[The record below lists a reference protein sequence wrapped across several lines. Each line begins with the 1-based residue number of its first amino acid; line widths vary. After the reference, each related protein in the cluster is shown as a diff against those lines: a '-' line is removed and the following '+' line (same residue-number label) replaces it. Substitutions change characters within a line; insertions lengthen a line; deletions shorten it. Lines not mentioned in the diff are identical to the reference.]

1 MRKISEISAEK
12 MRVKENLDR
21 VLANDSRD
29 INLVRRAVRN
39 KILSNPQLE
48 LNNKLEKLLKEEYE
62 LEREEIEVNFKL
74 QLIEEGKKSNTPEF
88 ERALEELMI
97 QSDIN
102 SLSYTDQQIDDYRKV
117 IRVKVI
123 LGDEIPQTD
132 ILGTLLSKQ
141 IISERQK
148 LRSDLERETSRHVD
162 PNSPGFQNLID
173 VKMFIEDRVTLDGQ
187 EFKQRENEFQE
198 KKRNNEE
205 IDLTNGYYRFLQKE
219 QELYDRMD
227 EAKRKR
233 EAEALNN
240 AQNEPEVAAEQ
251 PEVVAEEPNAAVNEA
266 AEPKPS
272 GNRFT
277 RFFSNLF
284 KRKPK
289 QEPVVEE
296 PVKTEVKEE
305 TVNTEVKEET
315 VKEETKEK
323 EAEKETIVQETTVK
337 EKEIAEEIKKQQEI
351 EAQNKLL
358 EKEREKEEK
367 KKREEEQAHK
377 YQVEFAGKELAPEI
391 KNCGDPKILGEYLQS
406 ITNLKPEVREHL
418 QARILANAKIQS
430 LEESRAMI
438 QKNRPPAIKY
448 KDGTI
453 LLKNKKKDVPKQ
465 TTING
470 CWSAVLSDMLGHFG
484 VDLTQE
490 EIRAYR
496 PELKD
501 GKINEQNSLMDR
513 LNSDSM
519 NEINDMADLI
529 QRTVPNVAHH
539 HMSLGANKDENKA
552 VLKETVTDALLNK
565 NSPVAL
571 LYGDHY
577 VSIVGIKGD
586 TLIVQNPSAAYDT
599 QYQRLSIDDLFTA
612 CNSKNGMGQV
622 TIDRLED
629 LKFNKDGTC
638 KNMNEQWKGMG
649 IDCNGREF
657 GKGHG
662 NNYDSHVR
670 GYEFD
675 DDSRIMNG
683 IEETIYL
690 PKMSFGREKDM
701 MKATIKEQQI
711 QSLNKETTTIQNN
724 QHYVHKQIEDETE
737 IAKDEN
743 ELTLDEF
750 NRSML

>member
-39 KILSNPQLE
+39 KILINPQLE
-48 LNNKLEKLLKEEYE
+48 LNNELEKLLKQEYE
-62 LEREEIEVNFKL
+62 LEREENEVNFKL
-74 QLIEEGKKSNTPEF
+74 QLIDEGKKSNTPEF

-97 QSDIN
+97 QSDIK
-102 SLSYTDQQIDDYRKV
+102 SLGFTEQEINNYHKFIQ
-117 IRVKVI
+117 VKVI

-141 IISERQK
+141 IILEREK
-148 LRSDLERETSRHVD
+148 LRSDIEKALSKNFD
-162 PNSPGFQNLID
+162 KNSPDFQNTLNVRMI
-173 VKMFIEDRVTLDGQ
+173 MEDRAILDGQ
-187 EFKQRENEFQE
+187 DFTRHENEFKE

-219 QELYDRMD
+219 QELYDRIA

-251 PEVVAEEPNAAVNEA
+251 PEVVAEEPNTVVNEA

-305 TVNTEVKEET
+305 PVNTEVKEET
-315 VKEETKEK
+315 VKEETKEIK
-323 EAEKETIVQETTVK
+323 NEKDLE
-337 EKEIAEEIKKQQEI
+337 EEIKKQQEI

-358 EKEREKEEK
+358 EEEREKEEK

-377 YQVEFAGKELAPEI
+377 YRVEFAGKELAPEI
-391 KNCGDPKILGEYLQS
+391 RNCGDPKILGEYLQD
-406 ITNLKPEVREHL
+406 ITNLKPEVKEHL

-496 PELKD
+496 PELQS

-552 VLKETVTDALLNK
+552 VLKDTVTDALLNK

-577 VSIVGIKGD
+577 VSIVGINGD

-599 QYQRLSIDDLFTA
+599 KYQRLSIDDLFDR
-612 CNSKNGMGQV
+612 CNSANGMGQV
-622 TIDRLED
+622 TIDWLED

-638 KNMNEQWKGMG
+638 KNINDQWKGMG
-649 IDCNGREF
+649 IDCKGREF

-690 PKMSFGREKDM
+690 PKMSFGKEKDM

-737 IAKDEN
+737 IAKDET

>member
-1 MRKISEISAEK
+1 MRKISEISADK
-12 MRVKENLDR
+12 MRVKEDLDR
-21 VLANDSRD
+21 IVTNDQRD
-29 INLVRRAVRN
+29 INLVRQKVRE
-39 KILSNPQLE
+39 KILTNQQVN
-48 LNNKLEKLLKEEYE
+48 LNNELEALLKKEYE
-62 LEREEIEVNFKL
+62 LEREENKVNFKL
-74 QLIEEGKKSNTPEF
+74 QLMEEGKKSNTPEF
-88 ERALEELMI
+88 ERALEALMVQSEL
-97 QSDIN
+97 N
-102 SLSYTDQQIDDYRKV
+102 SLGYTEQQMNDYRKV
-117 IRVKVI
+117 IQVKAI

-141 IISERQK
+141 VILEREK
-148 LRSDLERETSRHVD
+148 LRSDIEKELSRHFD
-162 PNSPGFQNLID
+162 KNNPDFQNTLNVRMI
-173 VKMFIEDRVTLDGQ
+173 MEDRAVLDGQ
-187 EFKQRENEFQE
+187 EFTQHENEFKE
-198 KKRNNEE
+198 KKSNNEE

-219 QELYDRMD
+219 QELYDRIA

-233 EAEALNN
+233 EAEALKN
-240 AQNEPEVAAEQ
+240 APKE
-251 PEVVAEEPNAAVNEA
+251 PEVVAEEPNAVVNEA

-289 QEPVVEE
+289 QEPVVTE

-305 TVNTEVKEET
+305 P

-323 EAEKETIVQETTVK
+323 ET
-337 EKEIAEEIKKQQEI
+337 EKEIEEEIKKQQEI

-358 EKEREKEEK
+358 EEEREKEEK

-406 ITNLKPEVREHL
+406 ITNLKPEVREHV

-496 PELKD
+496 PELQS

-622 TIDRLED
+622 TIDWLED

-638 KNMNEQWKGMG
+638 KNINDQWKSMG
-649 IDCNGREF
+649 IDCKGREF
-657 GKGHG
+657 GKGLG

-701 MKATIKEQQI
+701 MKAMVKEQQLE
-711 QSLNKETTTIQNN
+711 SSKKETTTMQNIP
-724 QHYVHKQIEDETE
+724 QYEHKLVEDETE

-743 ELTLDEF
+743 ELTLDEL
-750 NRSML
+750 R

>member
-1 MRKISEISAEK
+1 M
-12 MRVKENLDR
+12 
-21 VLANDSRD
+21 
-29 INLVRRAVRN
+29 
-39 KILSNPQLE
+39 
-48 LNNKLEKLLKEEYE
+48 
-62 LEREEIEVNFKL
+62 
-74 QLIEEGKKSNTPEF
+74 
-88 ERALEELMI
+88 
-97 QSDIN
+97 
-102 SLSYTDQQIDDYRKV
+102 
-117 IRVKVI
+117 
-123 LGDEIPQTD
+123 
-132 ILGTLLSKQ
+132 
-141 IISERQK
+141 
-148 LRSDLERETSRHVD
+148 
-162 PNSPGFQNLID
+162 
-173 VKMFIEDRVTLDGQ
+173 
-187 EFKQRENEFQE
+187 
-198 KKRNNEE
+198 
-205 IDLTNGYYRFLQKE
+205 
-219 QELYDRMD
+219 
-227 EAKRKR
+227 
-233 EAEALNN
+233 
-240 AQNEPEVAAEQ
+240 
-251 PEVVAEEPNAAVNEA
+251 
-266 AEPKPS
+266 
-272 GNRFT
+272 
-277 RFFSNLF
+277 
-284 KRKPK
+284 
-289 QEPVVEE
+289 
-296 PVKTEVKEE
+296 
-305 TVNTEVKEET
+305 
-315 VKEETKEK
+315 
-323 EAEKETIVQETTVK
+323 
-337 EKEIAEEIKKQQEI
+337 
-351 EAQNKLL
+351 
-358 EKEREKEEK
+358 
-367 KKREEEQAHK
+367 
-377 YQVEFAGKELAPEI
+377 EFAGKELPPAI
-391 KNCGDPKILGEYLQS
+391 RNCGDPTVLSEYLREA
-406 ITNLKPEVREHL
+406 TNLKPEIREHL
-418 QARILANAKIQS
+418 EARALANAKIQS

-453 LLKNKKKDVPKQ
+453 LLMNKKKDVPKQ

-496 PELKD
+496 PELQS

-552 VLKETVTDALLNK
+552 VLKDTVTDALLNK

-586 TLIVQNPSAAYDT
+586 TLIVQNPSAAFDT
-599 QYQRLSIDDLFTA
+599 KYQRLSIDDLFDR
-612 CNSKNGMGQV
+612 CNSANGMGQV
-622 TIDRLED
+622 TIDWLED

-638 KNMNEQWKGMG
+638 KNINDQWKGMG

-701 MKATIKEQQI
+701 MKAMIKEQQI

-737 IAKDEN
+737 IAKDETEMTID
-743 ELTLDEF
+743 ELD
-750 NRSML
+750 NML

>member
-1 MRKISEISAEK
+1 MRKISEISADK
-12 MRVKENLDR
+12 MRVKEDLDR
-21 VLANDSRD
+21 IVTNDQRD
-29 INLVRRAVRN
+29 INLVRQKVRE
-39 KILSNPQLE
+39 KILTNQQVN
-48 LNNKLEKLLKEEYE
+48 LNNELEALLKKEYE
-62 LEREEIEVNFKL
+62 LEREENKVNFKL
-74 QLIEEGKKSNTPEF
+74 QLMEEGKKSNTPEF
-88 ERALEELMI
+88 ERALEALMVQSEL
-97 QSDIN
+97 N
-102 SLSYTDQQIDDYRKV
+102 SLGYTEQQMNDYRKV
-117 IRVKVI
+117 IQVKAI

-141 IISERQK
+141 VILEREK
-148 LRSDLERETSRHVD
+148 LRSDIEKELSRHFD
-162 PNSPGFQNLID
+162 KNNPDFQNTLNVRMI
-173 VKMFIEDRVTLDGQ
+173 MEDRAVLDGQ
-187 EFKQRENEFQE
+187 EFTQHENEFKE
-198 KKRNNEE
+198 KKSNNEE

-219 QELYDRMD
+219 QELYDRMA

-233 EAEALNN
+233 EEEALKN
-240 AQNEPEVAAEQ
+240 APKEPEVVAEQ
-251 PEVVAEEPNAAVNEA
+251 QEVVAEEPNTVVNEA

-289 QEPVVEE
+289 QEPVVTE

-305 TVNTEVKEET
+305 P

-323 EAEKETIVQETTVK
+323 EAEKETIVQETTVI
-337 EKEIAEEIKKQQEI
+337 EKEIEEEIKKQQEI

-358 EKEREKEEK
+358 EEEREKEEK

-377 YQVEFAGKELAPEI
+377 YRVEFAGKELTPEI
-391 KNCGDPKILGEYLQS
+391 RNCGDPKILGEYLQN
-406 ITNLKPEVREHL
+406 ITNLKPEVKEHL

-496 PELKD
+496 PELQS

-539 HMSLGANKDENKA
+539 HMSLGANKEENKA

-565 NSPVAL
+565 NSPVAV

-599 QYQRLSIDDLFTA
+599 KYQKLSIDDLFNG

-622 TIDRLED
+622 TIDWLED
-629 LKFNKDGTC
+629 LKFEKDGTC
-638 KNMNEQWKGMG
+638 KNINDQWKSMG
-649 IDCNGREF
+649 IDCKGREF
-657 GKGHG
+657 GKGLG

-701 MKATIKEQQI
+701 MKAMVKEQQLE
-711 QSLNKETTTIQNN
+711 SSKKETTTMQNIP
-724 QHYVHKQIEDETE
+724 QYEHKLVEDETE

-743 ELTLDEF
+743 ELTLDEL
-750 NRSML
+750 R

>member
-1 MRKISEISAEK
+1 MRKISEISADK
-12 MRVKENLDR
+12 MRVKEDLDR
-21 VLANDSRD
+21 IVTNDQRD
-29 INLVRRAVRN
+29 INLVRQKVRE
-39 KILSNPQLE
+39 KILTNQQVN
-48 LNNKLEKLLKEEYE
+48 LNNELEALLKKEYE
-62 LEREEIEVNFKL
+62 LEREENKVNFKL
-74 QLIEEGKKSNTPEF
+74 QLMEEGKKSNTPEF
-88 ERALEELMI
+88 ERALEALMVQSEL
-97 QSDIN
+97 N
-102 SLSYTDQQIDDYRKV
+102 SLGYTEQQMNDYRKV
-117 IRVKVI
+117 IQVKAI

-141 IISERQK
+141 VILEREK
-148 LRSDLERETSRHVD
+148 LRSDIEKELSRHFD
-162 PNSPGFQNLID
+162 KNNPDFQNTLNVRMI
-173 VKMFIEDRVTLDGQ
+173 MEDRAVLDGQ
-187 EFKQRENEFQE
+187 EFTQHENEFKE
-198 KKRNNEE
+198 KKSNNEE

-219 QELYDRMD
+219 QELYDRIA

-233 EAEALNN
+233 EAEALKN
-240 AQNEPEVAAEQ
+240 APKE
-251 PEVVAEEPNAAVNEA
+251 PEVVAEEPNAVVNEA

-289 QEPVVEE
+289 QEPVVTE

-305 TVNTEVKEET
+305 P

-323 EAEKETIVQETTVK
+323 ET
-337 EKEIAEEIKKQQEI
+337 EKEIEEEIKKQQEI

-358 EKEREKEEK
+358 EEEREKEEK

-377 YQVEFAGKELAPEI
+377 YRVEFAGKELTPEI
-391 KNCGDPKILGEYLQS
+391 RNCGDPKILGEYLQN
-406 ITNLKPEVREHL
+406 ITNLKPEVKEHL

-496 PELKD
+496 PELQS

-539 HMSLGANKDENKA
+539 HMSLGANKEENKA

-565 NSPVAL
+565 NSPVAV

-599 QYQRLSIDDLFTA
+599 KYQKLSIDDLFNG

-622 TIDRLED
+622 TIDWLED
-629 LKFNKDGTC
+629 LKFEKDGTC
-638 KNMNEQWKGMG
+638 KNINDQWKSMG
-649 IDCNGREF
+649 IDCKGREF
-657 GKGHG
+657 GKGLG

-701 MKATIKEQQI
+701 MKAMVKEQQLE
-711 QSLNKETTTIQNN
+711 SSKKETTTMQNIP
-724 QHYVHKQIEDETE
+724 QYEHKLVEDETE

-743 ELTLDEF
+743 ELTLDEL
-750 NRSML
+750 R

>member
-1 MRKISEISAEK
+1 MRKISEISADK
-12 MRVKENLDR
+12 MRVKEDLDR
-21 VLANDSRD
+21 IVTNDQRD
-29 INLVRRAVRN
+29 INLVRQKVRE
-39 KILSNPQLE
+39 KILTNQQVN
-48 LNNKLEKLLKEEYE
+48 LNNELEALLKKEYE
-62 LEREEIEVNFKL
+62 LEREENKVNFKL
-74 QLIEEGKKSNTPEF
+74 QLMEEGKKSNTPEF
-88 ERALEELMI
+88 ERALEALMVQSEL
-97 QSDIN
+97 N
-102 SLSYTDQQIDDYRKV
+102 SLGYTEQQMNDYRKV
-117 IRVKVI
+117 IQVKAI

-141 IISERQK
+141 VILEREK
-148 LRSDLERETSRHVD
+148 LRSDIEKELSRHFD
-162 PNSPGFQNLID
+162 KNNPDFQNTLNVRMI
-173 VKMFIEDRVTLDGQ
+173 MEDRAVLDGQ
-187 EFKQRENEFQE
+187 EFTQHENEFKE
-198 KKRNNEE
+198 KKSNNEE

-219 QELYDRMD
+219 QELYDRIA

-233 EAEALNN
+233 EAEALKN
-240 AQNEPEVAAEQ
+240 APKE
-251 PEVVAEEPNAAVNEA
+251 PEVVAEEPNAVVNEA

-289 QEPVVEE
+289 QEPVVTE

-305 TVNTEVKEET
+305 P

-323 EAEKETIVQETTVK
+323 ET
-337 EKEIAEEIKKQQEI
+337 EKEIEEEIKKQQEI

-358 EKEREKEEK
+358 EEEREKEEK

-391 KNCGDPKILGEYLQS
+391 KNCGDPKILGEYLQN
-406 ITNLKPEVREHL
+406 ITNLKPEVKEHL

-496 PELKD
+496 PELQS

-539 HMSLGANKDENKA
+539 HMSLGANKEENKA

-565 NSPVAL
+565 NSPVAV

-599 QYQRLSIDDLFTA
+599 KYQKLSIDDLFNG

-622 TIDRLED
+622 TIDWLED
-629 LKFNKDGTC
+629 LKFEKDGTC
-638 KNMNEQWKGMG
+638 KNINDQWKSMG
-649 IDCNGREF
+649 IDCKGREF
-657 GKGHG
+657 GKGLG

-701 MKATIKEQQI
+701 MKAMVKEQQLE
-711 QSLNKETTTIQNN
+711 SSKKETTTMQNIP
-724 QHYVHKQIEDETE
+724 QYEHKLVEDETE

-743 ELTLDEF
+743 ELTLDEL
-750 NRSML
+750 NGSML

>member
-1 MRKISEISAEK
+1 MRKIGEISAEK
-12 MRVKENLDR
+12 MRVKEELNSI
-21 VLANDSRD
+21 LASDNRNID
-29 INLVRRAVRN
+29 LVRQKVREQIVTN
-39 KILSNPQLE
+39 QQVDLDD
-48 LNNKLEKLLKEEYE
+48 KLLALLKQEYE
-62 LEREEIEVNFKL
+62 LEREENEVNFKL
-74 QLIEEGKKSNTPEF
+74 QLIDAGKKSNTPEF

-97 QSDIN
+97 QSDIK
-102 SLSYTDQQIDDYRKV
+102 SLGFTEEQINGYHKV
-117 IRVKVI
+117 IQVKVI

-141 IISERQK
+141 IILEREK
-148 LRSDLERETSRHVD
+148 LRSDIEKALSKNFD
-162 PNSPGFQNLID
+162 KNSPGFQNTLNARMI
-173 VKMFIEDRVTLDGQ
+173 MEDRAILDAH
-187 EFKQRENEFQE
+187 ELAQRENEFNE

-219 QELYDRMD
+219 QELYDRIA
-227 EAKRKR
+227 EAKLKK

-240 AQNEPEVAAEQ
+240 AQNEPEVAAEE
-251 PEVVAEEPNAAVNEA
+251 PEVVAEDPNAVVNEA

-289 QEPVVEE
+289 QEPVVAE

-305 TVNTEVKEET
+305 PVNTEVKEET

-323 EAEKETIVQETTVK
+323 EAEKEIE
-337 EKEIAEEIKKQQEI
+337 EEIKKQQEL

-358 EKEREKEEK
+358 EEEREKEEK

-377 YQVEFAGKELAPEI
+377 YRVEFAGKELPPAI
-391 KNCGDPKILGEYLQS
+391 RNCGDPTVLSEYLKEA
-406 ITNLKPEVREHL
+406 TNLKPETREHL
-418 QARILANAKIQS
+418 EARALANAKIQS
-430 LEESRAMI
+430 LEESRAII

-453 LLKNKKKDVPKQ
+453 LLMNKKKDVPKQ

-496 PELKD
+496 PELQSVLNNKEAD
-501 GKINEQNSLMDR
+501 KINKIHEESSLMDR

-539 HMSLGANKDENKA
+539 HMSLAPNRKENKA
-552 VLKETVTDALLNK
+552 VLKETVADALLNK

-586 TLIVQNPSAAYDT
+586 TLIVQNPSAAFDT
-599 QYQRLSIDDLFTA
+599 KYQRLSIDDLFDR
-612 CNSKNGMGQV
+612 CNSANGMGQV
-622 TIDRLED
+622 TIDWLED

-743 ELTLDEF
+743 ELTLDEL
-750 NRSML
+750 NGSML

>member
-1 MRKISEISAEK
+1 MRKIGEISAEK
-12 MRVKENLDR
+12 MRVKEELDR

-48 LNNKLEKLLKEEYE
+48 LNNKLEKLLKQEYE
-62 LEREEIEVNFKL
+62 LEREENEVNFKL
-74 QLIEEGKKSNTPEF
+74 QLIDEGKKSNTPEF

-97 QSDIN
+97 QSDIK
-102 SLSYTDQQIDDYRKV
+102 SLGFTEQDINNYHKFIQ
-117 IRVKVI
+117 VKVI

-173 VKMFIEDRVTLDGQ
+173 VKMFIEDRVTLAGDD
-187 EFKQRENEFQE
+187 FKQRENEFQE

-219 QELYDRMD
+219 QELNDRMA
-227 EAKRKR
+227 EAKLKR
-233 EAEALNN
+233 DAEALNN
-240 AQNEPEVAAEQ
+240 AQNEPEVVAEE
-251 PEVVAEEPNAAVNEA
+251 PEVVAEEPNEVVNEA

-289 QEPVVEE
+289 QEPVVTE

-305 TVNTEVKEET
+305 TVNTEVKEEI
-315 VKEETKEK
+315 VKEETKEIK
-323 EAEKETIVQETTVK
+323 NEKDLE
-337 EKEIAEEIKKQQEI
+337 EEIKKQQEL

-358 EKEREKEEK
+358 EEEREKEEK

-377 YQVEFAGKELAPEI
+377 YRVEFAGKELAPEI

-622 TIDRLED
+622 TIDWLED

-638 KNMNEQWKGMG
+638 KNINDQWKGMG

-743 ELTLDEF
+743 ELALDEF

>member
-39 KILSNPQLE
+39 KILSNQK
-48 LNNKLEKLLKEEYE
+48 LNSELEKLLKKEYD
-62 LEREEIEVNFKL
+62 LEREENEVNFKL
-74 QLIEEGKKSNTPEF
+74 QLIEAGKKSNTPEF

-173 VKMFIEDRVTLDGQ
+173 VKMFIEDRVTLGGQ
-187 EFKQRENEFQE
+187 EFKQRETEFQE
-198 KKRNNEE
+198 KKKNNEE
-205 IDLTNGYYRFLQKE
+205 IDLSNGYYRFLQKE
-219 QELYDRMD
+219 QELYDRMA
-227 EAKRKR
+227 EANLKKD
-233 EAEALNN
+233 AEALNN
-240 AQNEPEVAAEQ
+240 AQNEPEVAAEE
-251 PEVVAEEPNAAVNEA
+251 PEVVAEEPNEVVNEA

-272 GNRFT
+272 GNRFA

-289 QEPVVEE
+289 QEPVVTE
-296 PVKTEVKEE
+296 PVKPEVKEE
-305 TVNTEVKEET
+305 VVNEEIVNEENVKEVTKET
-315 VKEETKEK
+315 EPVKEETKEIK
-323 EAEKETIVQETTVK
+323 NEKDLE
-337 EKEIAEEIKKQQEI
+337 EEIKKQQEL
-351 EAQNKLL
+351 EAQNKRL
-358 EKEREKEEK
+358 EEEREKEEK
-367 KKREEEQAHK
+367 KKREEELAHK
-377 YQVEFAGKELAPEI
+377 YRVEFAGKELPPAI
-391 KNCGDPKILGEYLQS
+391 RNCGDPTVLSEYLKEA
-406 ITNLKPEVREHL
+406 TNLKPEIREHL
-418 QARILANAKIQS
+418 EARALANAKIQS

-586 TLIVQNPSAAYDT
+586 TLIVQNPSAAFDT
-599 QYQRLSIDDLFTA
+599 KYQRLSIDDLFDR
-612 CNSKNGMGQV
+612 CNSANGMGQV
-622 TIDRLED
+622 TIDWLED

-638 KNMNEQWKGMG
+638 KNINDQWKSMG
-649 IDCNGREF
+649 IDCKGREF
-657 GKGHG
+657 GEGLG

-724 QHYVHKQIEDETE
+724 QHYIHKQIEDETE

-743 ELTLDEF
+743 EMTLDEF

>member
-39 KILSNPQLE
+39 KILSNQK
-48 LNNKLEKLLKEEYE
+48 LNNELERLLEQEYK
-62 LEREEIEVNFKL
+62 LEREENEVNFKL
-74 QLIEEGKKSNTPEF
+74 QLIEAGKKSNTPEF

-173 VKMFIEDRVTLDGQ
+173 VKMFIEDRVTLGGQ
-187 EFKQRENEFQE
+187 EFKQRETEFQE
-198 KKRNNEE
+198 KKKNNEE

-219 QELYDRMD
+219 QELYDRMA
-227 EAKRKR
+227 EAKLKR
-233 EAEALNN
+233 DAEALNN
-240 AQNEPEVAAEQ
+240 AQNEPEVAAEE
-251 PEVVAEEPNAAVNEA
+251 PEVVAEDPNAVVNEA

-305 TVNTEVKEET
+305 PVNTEVKEET

-323 EAEKETIVQETTVK
+323 EAEKEIE
-337 EKEIAEEIKKQQEI
+337 EEIKKQQEL

-358 EKEREKEEK
+358 EEEREKEEK

-377 YQVEFAGKELAPEI
+377 YRVEFAGKELPPAI
-391 KNCGDPKILGEYLQS
+391 RNCGDPTVLSEYLKEA
-406 ITNLKPEVREHL
+406 TNLKPEIREHL
-418 QARILANAKIQS
+418 EARALANAKIQS

-552 VLKETVTDALLNK
+552 VLKDTVTDALLNK

-622 TIDRLED
+622 TIDWLED

-638 KNMNEQWKGMG
+638 KNINDQWKSMG
-649 IDCNGREF
+649 IDCKGREF
-657 GKGHG
+657 GEGLG

-690 PKMSFGREKDM
+690 PKMSFGKEKDM

-724 QHYVHKQIEDETE
+724 QHYEHKQIEDETE

-743 ELTLDEF
+743 EMTLDEF

>member
-1 MRKISEISAEK
+1 MRKIGEISAEK
-12 MRVKENLDR
+12 MRVKKEVDR
-21 VLANDSRD
+21 VRANDSRD
-29 INLVRRAVRN
+29 INLVRRAVRD
-39 KILSNPQLE
+39 KILINPQLE
-48 LNNKLEKLLKEEYE
+48 LKNELEKLLKEEYE
-62 LEREEIEVNFKL
+62 LEREENEVNFKL
-74 QLIEEGKKSNTPEF
+74 QLIEAGKKSNTPEF

-148 LRSDLERETSRHVD
+148 LRSDLEKETSRHAD

-187 EFKQRENEFQE
+187 EFKQRENEFKE

-219 QELYDRMD
+219 QELYDRMA
-227 EAKRKR
+227 EAKLKR
-233 EAEALNN
+233 DAEALNN
-240 AQNEPEVAAEQ
+240 AQKEPEVVVEE
-251 PEVVAEEPNAAVNEA
+251 PEAVVGEPNAVVNEA
-266 AEPKPS
+266 AEAKPS

-296 PVKTEVKEE
+296 PVKTEVKEDV
-305 TVNTEVKEET
+305 VNEEIVNEENVKEVTKET
-315 VKEETKEK
+315 EPVKEETKEIK
-323 EAEKETIVQETTVK
+323 NEKDLE
-337 EKEIAEEIKKQQEI
+337 EEIKKQQEI

-358 EKEREKEEK
+358 EEEKEEK

-377 YQVEFAGKELAPEI
+377 YRVEFAGKELPPAI
-391 KNCGDPKILGEYLQS
+391 RNCGDPTVLSEYLREA
-406 ITNLKPEVREHL
+406 TNLKPEIREHL
-418 QARILANAKIQS
+418 EARALANAKIQS
-430 LEESRAMI
+430 LEESRAII

-552 VLKETVTDALLNK
+552 VLKDTVTDALLNK

-622 TIDRLED
+622 TIDWLED

-638 KNMNEQWKGMG
+638 KNINDQWKGMG
-649 IDCNGREF
+649 IDCNGRQF
-657 GKGHG
+657 GEGHG

-737 IAKDEN
+737 FVKDEN
-743 ELTLDEF
+743 EMTLDEF

>member
-1 MRKISEISAEK
+1 MRKIGEISAEK
-12 MRVKENLDR
+12 MRVKEEVDR
-21 VLANDSRD
+21 VRANDSRD

-39 KILSNPQLE
+39 KILINPQLE
-48 LNNKLEKLLKEEYE
+48 LNNELEKLLKEEYE
-62 LEREEIEVNFKL
+62 LEREENEVNFKL
-74 QLIEEGKKSNTPEF
+74 QLIEAGKKSNTPEF

-148 LRSDLERETSRHVD
+148 LRSDLERETSRHVV

-219 QELYDRMD
+219 QELHDRMA
-227 EAKRKR
+227 EAKLKR
-233 EAEALNN
+233 DAEALNN
-240 AQNEPEVAAEQ
+240 AQKEPEVVVEE
-251 PEVVAEEPNAAVNEA
+251 PEAIVGEPNAVVNEA
-266 AEPKPS
+266 AEAKPS

-289 QEPVVEE
+289 QEPVVTE
-296 PVKTEVKEE
+296 PVKPEVKEE
-305 TVNTEVKEET
+305 VVNEEIVNEENVKEVTKET
-315 VKEETKEK
+315 EPVKEETKEIK
-323 EAEKETIVQETTVK
+323 NEKDLE
-337 EKEIAEEIKKQQEI
+337 EEIKKQQEI
-351 EAQNKLL
+351 EAQKKLL
-358 EKEREKEEK
+358 EEEKEEK

-377 YQVEFAGKELAPEI
+377 YRVEFAGKELPAAI
-391 KNCGDPKILGEYLQS
+391 RNCGDPTVLSEYLKEA
-406 ITNLKPEVREHL
+406 TNLKPEIREHL
-418 QARILANAKIQS
+418 EARALANAKIQS

-622 TIDRLED
+622 TIDWLED

-638 KNMNEQWKGMG
+638 KNINDQWKSMG
-649 IDCNGREF
+649 IDCKGREF
-657 GKGHG
+657 GEGLG

-690 PKMSFGREKDM
+690 PKMSFGKEKDM

-724 QHYVHKQIEDETE
+724 QHYEHKQIEDETE

-743 ELTLDEF
+743 EMTLDEF

>member
-1 MRKISEISAEK
+1 MRKIGEISAEK
-12 MRVKENLDR
+12 MRVKKEVDR
-21 VLANDSRD
+21 VRANDSRD
-29 INLVRRAVRN
+29 INLVRRAVRD
-39 KILSNPQLE
+39 KILINPQLE
-48 LNNKLEKLLKEEYE
+48 LKNELEKLLKEEYE
-62 LEREEIEVNFKL
+62 LEREENEVNFKL
-74 QLIEEGKKSNTPEF
+74 QLIEAGKKSNTPEF

-148 LRSDLERETSRHVD
+148 LRSDLERETSRHVV

-219 QELYDRMD
+219 QELHDRMA
-227 EAKRKR
+227 EAKLKR
-233 EAEALNN
+233 DAEALNN
-240 AQNEPEVAAEQ
+240 APKETEVVVEEPEA
-251 PEVVAEEPNAAVNEA
+251 VVGEPNAVVNEA

-289 QEPVVEE
+289 QEPVVTE

-305 TVNTEVKEET
+305 PVNTEVKEET

-323 EAEKETIVQETTVK
+323 EAEKEIE
-337 EKEIAEEIKKQQEI
+337 EEIKKQQEL

-358 EKEREKEEK
+358 EEEREKEEK

-377 YQVEFAGKELAPEI
+377 YRVEFAGKELPLAI
-391 KNCGDPKILGEYLQS
+391 RNCGDPTVLSEYLREA
-406 ITNLKPEVREHL
+406 TNLKPEIREHL
-418 QARILANAKIQS
+418 EARALANAKIQS

-552 VLKETVTDALLNK
+552 VLKDTVTDALLNK

-599 QYQRLSIDDLFTA
+599 KYQRLSIDDLFDR
-612 CNSKNGMGQV
+612 CNSANGMGQV
-622 TIDRLED
+622 TIDWLED

-638 KNMNEQWKGMG
+638 KNINDQWKSMG
-649 IDCNGREF
+649 IDCKGRVF

-724 QHYVHKQIEDETE
+724 QHYVHKEIEDETE
-737 IAKDEN
+737 VVKDEMTID
-743 ELTLDEF
+743 ELD
-750 NRSML
+750 NML

>member
-39 KILSNPQLE
+39 KILINPQLE
-48 LNNKLEKLLKEEYE
+48 LNNEQEKLLKQEYE
-62 LEREEIEVNFKL
+62 LEREENEVNFKL

-97 QSDIN
+97 QSDIK
-102 SLSYTDQQIDDYRKV
+102 SLGFTEDQINDYHK
-117 IRVKVI
+117 IIQVKVI

-173 VKMFIEDRVTLDGQ
+173 VKMFIEDRVTLGGQ
-187 EFKQRENEFQE
+187 EFKQRETEFQE
-198 KKRNNEE
+198 KKKNNEE
-205 IDLTNGYYRFLQKE
+205 IDFTNGYYRFLQKE
-219 QELYDRMD
+219 QELYDRIAEENLKKD
-227 EAKRKR
+227 
-233 EAEALNN
+233 AEALNN
-240 AQNEPEVAAEQ
+240 AQNEPEVAAEE
-251 PEVVAEEPNAAVNEA
+251 PEVVAEDPNAVVNEA

-289 QEPVVEE
+289 QEPVVAE

-305 TVNTEVKEET
+305 PVNTEVKEET

-323 EAEKETIVQETTVK
+323 EAEKEIE
-337 EKEIAEEIKKQQEI
+337 EEIKKQQEL

-358 EKEREKEEK
+358 EEEREKEEK

-377 YQVEFAGKELAPEI
+377 YQVEFAGKELPPAI
-391 KNCGDPKILGEYLQS
+391 RNCGDPTVLSEYLKEA
-406 ITNLKPEVREHL
+406 TNLKPEIREHL
-418 QARILANAKIQS
+418 EARALANAKIQS

-552 VLKETVTDALLNK
+552 VLKDTVTDALLNK

-599 QYQRLSIDDLFTA
+599 KYQRLSIDDLFDR
-612 CNSKNGMGQV
+612 CNSANGMGQV
-622 TIDRLED
+622 TIDWLED

-638 KNMNEQWKGMG
+638 KNINDQWKGMG

-743 ELTLDEF
+743 ELTLDEL
-750 NRSML
+750 NGSML

>member
-1 MRKISEISAEK
+1 MRKISEISADK
-12 MRVKENLDR
+12 MRVKEDLDR
-21 VLANDSRD
+21 IVTNDQRD
-29 INLVRRAVRN
+29 INLVRQKVRE
-39 KILSNPQLE
+39 KILTNQQVN
-48 LNNKLEKLLKEEYE
+48 LNNELEALLKKEYE
-62 LEREEIEVNFKL
+62 LEREENKVNFKL
-74 QLIEEGKKSNTPEF
+74 QLMEEGKKSNTPEF
-88 ERALEELMI
+88 ERALEALMVQSEL
-97 QSDIN
+97 N
-102 SLSYTDQQIDDYRKV
+102 SLGYTEQQMNDYRKV
-117 IRVKVI
+117 IQVKAI

-141 IISERQK
+141 VILEREK
-148 LRSDLERETSRHVD
+148 LRSDIEKELSRHFD
-162 PNSPGFQNLID
+162 KNNPDFQNTLNVRMI
-173 VKMFIEDRVTLDGQ
+173 MEDRAVLDGQ
-187 EFKQRENEFQE
+187 EFTQHENEFKE
-198 KKRNNEE
+198 KKSNNEE

-219 QELYDRMD
+219 QELYDRIA

-233 EAEALNN
+233 EAEALKN
-240 AQNEPEVAAEQ
+240 APKE
-251 PEVVAEEPNAAVNEA
+251 PEVVAEEPNAVVNEA

-289 QEPVVEE
+289 QEPVVTE

-305 TVNTEVKEET
+305 P

-323 EAEKETIVQETTVK
+323 ET
-337 EKEIAEEIKKQQEI
+337 EKEIEEEIKKQQEI

-358 EKEREKEEK
+358 EEEREKEEK

-377 YQVEFAGKELAPEI
+377 YRVEFAGKELTPEI
-391 KNCGDPKILGEYLQS
+391 RNCGDPKILGEYLQN
-406 ITNLKPEVREHL
+406 ITNLKPEVKEHL

-496 PELKD
+496 PELQS

-539 HMSLGANKDENKA
+539 HMSLGANKEENKA

-565 NSPVAL
+565 NSPVAV

-599 QYQRLSIDDLFTA
+599 KYQRLSIDDLFDR
-612 CNSKNGMGQV
+612 CNSANGMGQV
-622 TIDRLED
+622 TIDWLED

-638 KNMNEQWKGMG
+638 KNINDQWKSMG

-724 QHYVHKQIEDETE
+724 QHYEHKQIEDETE

-743 ELTLDEF
+743 EMTLDEF

>member
-39 KILSNPQLE
+39 KILINPQLE
-48 LNNKLEKLLKEEYE
+48 LNNELEKLLKQEYE
-62 LEREEIEVNFKL
+62 LEREENEVNFKL
-74 QLIEEGKKSNTPEF
+74 QLIEAGKKSNTPEF

-97 QSDIN
+97 QSDIK
-102 SLSYTDQQIDDYRKV
+102 SLGFTEDQINDYHK
-117 IRVKVI
+117 IIQVKVI

-173 VKMFIEDRVTLDGQ
+173 VKMFIEDRVTLGGQ
-187 EFKQRENEFQE
+187 EFKQRETEFQE
-198 KKRNNEE
+198 KKKNNEE
-205 IDLTNGYYRFLQKE
+205 IDFTNGYYRFLQKE
-219 QELYDRMD
+219 QELYDRIA
-227 EAKRKR
+227 EAKLKKD
-233 EAEALNN
+233 AEALNN
-240 AQNEPEVAAEQ
+240 AQKEPEVVEEKAVVN
-251 PEVVAEEPNAAVNEA
+251 EVVEPN
-266 AEPKPS
+266 PS

-289 QEPVVEE
+289 QEPIVTE
-296 PVKTEVKEE
+296 PVKKEVKEDV
-305 TVNTEVKEET
+305 VNEEIVNEEN
-315 VKEETKEK
+315 VKEETKET
-323 EAEKETIVQETTVK
+323 EPVK
-337 EKEIAEEIKKQQEI
+337 EETKEIKNEKDLEEEIKKQQELD
-351 EAQNKLL
+351 AQNKLL
-358 EKEREKEEK
+358 EEEREKEEK

-377 YQVEFAGKELAPEI
+377 YRVEFAGKELPPAI
-391 KNCGDPKILGEYLQS
+391 RNCGDPTVLSEYLKEA
-406 ITNLKPEVREHL
+406 TNLKPEIREHL
-418 QARILANAKIQS
+418 EARALANAKIQS
-430 LEESRAMI
+430 LEESRAII

-496 PELKD
+496 PELQS

-552 VLKETVTDALLNK
+552 VLKDTVTDALLNK

-599 QYQRLSIDDLFTA
+599 QYQRLSIDDLFSA

-622 TIDRLED
+622 TIDWLED

-638 KNMNEQWKGMG
+638 KNINDQWKGMG
-649 IDCNGREF
+649 IDCKERQF
-657 GKGHG
+657 GEGLG

-690 PKMSFGREKDM
+690 PKMSFGKEKDM

-743 ELTLDEF
+743 ELTLDEL

>member
-39 KILSNPQLE
+39 KILINPQLE
-48 LNNKLEKLLKEEYE
+48 LNNELEKLLKQEYE
-62 LEREEIEVNFKL
+62 LEREENEVNFKL
-74 QLIEEGKKSNTPEF
+74 QLIDEGKKSNTPEF

-97 QSDIN
+97 QSDIK
-102 SLSYTDQQIDDYRKV
+102 SLGFTEQEINNYHKFIQ
-117 IRVKVI
+117 VKVI

-141 IISERQK
+141 IILEREK
-148 LRSDLERETSRHVD
+148 LRSDIEKALSKNFD
-162 PNSPGFQNLID
+162 KNSPDFQNTLNVRMI
-173 VKMFIEDRVTLDGQ
+173 MEDRAILDGQ
-187 EFKQRENEFQE
+187 DFTRHENEFKE

-219 QELYDRMD
+219 QELYDRIA

-251 PEVVAEEPNAAVNEA
+251 PEVVAEEPNTVVNEA

-305 TVNTEVKEET
+305 PVNTEVKEET
-315 VKEETKEK
+315 VKEETKEIK
-323 EAEKETIVQETTVK
+323 NEKDLE
-337 EKEIAEEIKKQQEI
+337 EEIKKQQEI

-358 EKEREKEEK
+358 EEEREKEEK

-377 YQVEFAGKELAPEI
+377 YRVEFAGKELAPEI
-391 KNCGDPKILGEYLQS
+391 RNCGDPKILGEYLQD
-406 ITNLKPEVREHL
+406 ITNLKPEVKEHL

-496 PELKD
+496 PELQS

-552 VLKETVTDALLNK
+552 VLKDTVTDALLNK

-599 QYQRLSIDDLFTA
+599 KYQRLSIDDLFDR
-612 CNSKNGMGQV
+612 CNSANGMGQV
-622 TIDRLED
+622 TIDWLED

-638 KNMNEQWKGMG
+638 KNINDQWKGMG

-690 PKMSFGREKDM
+690 PKMSFGKEKDM

-737 IAKDEN
+737 IAKDET

>member
-39 KILSNPQLE
+39 KILSNQK
-48 LNNKLEKLLKEEYE
+48 LNNELERLLEQEYK
-62 LEREEIEVNFKL
+62 LEREENEVNFKL
-74 QLIEEGKKSNTPEF
+74 QLMDEGKKSNTPEF

-97 QSDIN
+97 QSDIK
-102 SLSYTDQQIDDYRKV
+102 SLGFTEQDINNYHKFIQ
-117 IRVKVI
+117 VKVI

-141 IISERQK
+141 IILEREK
-148 LRSDLERETSRHVD
+148 LRSDIEKNLSRNFD
-162 PNSPGFQNLID
+162 KFSPDFQNTLNVRMI
-173 VKMFIEDRVTLDGQ
+173 MEDRAILDGQ
-187 EFKQRENEFQE
+187 DFTRHENEFKE

-219 QELYDRMD
+219 QELYDRIA

-251 PEVVAEEPNAAVNEA
+251 PEVVAEEPNEVVNEA

-289 QEPVVEE
+289 QEPVVTE

-305 TVNTEVKEET
+305 PVNTEVKEET

-323 EAEKETIVQETTVK
+323 EAEKEIE
-337 EKEIAEEIKKQQEI
+337 EEIKKQQEL

-358 EKEREKEEK
+358 EEEREKEEK

-377 YQVEFAGKELAPEI
+377 YRVEFAGKELPPAI
-391 KNCGDPKILGEYLQS
+391 RNCGDPTVLSEYLKEA
-406 ITNLKPEVREHL
+406 TNLKPEIREHL
-418 QARILANAKIQS
+418 EARALANAKIQS
-430 LEESRAMI
+430 LEESRAII

-453 LLKNKKKDVPKQ
+453 LLMNKKKDVPKQ

-496 PELKD
+496 PELQSVLNNKESD
-501 GKINEQNSLMDR
+501 KINKIHEQNSLMDR

-552 VLKETVTDALLNK
+552 VLKDTVTDALLNK

-586 TLIVQNPSAAYDT
+586 TLIVQNPSAAFDT
-599 QYQRLSIDDLFTA
+599 KYQRLSIDDLFDR
-612 CNSKNGMGQV
+612 CNSANGMGQV
-622 TIDRLED
+622 TIDWLED

-638 KNMNEQWKGMG
+638 KNINDQWKGMG
-649 IDCNGREF
+649 IDCNGRKF

-724 QHYVHKQIEDETE
+724 QHYVHKEIEDETE
-737 IAKDEN
+737 VVKDEMTID
-743 ELTLDEF
+743 ELD
-750 NRSML
+750 NML